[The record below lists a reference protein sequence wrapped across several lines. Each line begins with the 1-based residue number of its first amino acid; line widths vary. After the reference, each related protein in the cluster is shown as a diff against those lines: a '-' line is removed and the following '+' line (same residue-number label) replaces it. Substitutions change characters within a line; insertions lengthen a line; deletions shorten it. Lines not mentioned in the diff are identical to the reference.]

1 MEQIIVN
8 KIEGQI
14 EILSYR
20 NVRVVDLLSIHL
32 KIIAVTC
39 IVGLGK
45 LVFILTLLAK
55 NYWKVKKLMKIFLI
69 ENES

>member
-14 EILSYR
+14 EILS
-20 NVRVVDLLSIHL
+20 
-32 KIIAVTC
+32 
-39 IVGLGK
+39 